1 MQCCFC
7 FPRQR
12 TETPILVC
20 VILNLLTSFDL
31 LTRFKGLGL
40 TINTMGNVGT
50 TGPHLPSTI
59 YLGISR
65 KSTHRCR
72 ATRIHTPRA
81 STGSEACDFILSC
94 SDFLNCDY
102 SLILSVNEYSCVLVV
117 WNPFCI
123 SYVDAHIREWTT
135 PGLTPTAH
143 YVIDSP

>member
-94 SDFLNCDY
+94 SDCLNRDHFLICLSTRIHVSGLFGTPFVFLMLMHTFVNGQLPV
-102 SLILSVNEYSCVLVV
+102 SRQLLIM
-117 WNPFCI
+117 
-123 SYVDAHIREWTT
+123 
-135 PGLTPTAH
+135 
-143 YVIDSP
+143 